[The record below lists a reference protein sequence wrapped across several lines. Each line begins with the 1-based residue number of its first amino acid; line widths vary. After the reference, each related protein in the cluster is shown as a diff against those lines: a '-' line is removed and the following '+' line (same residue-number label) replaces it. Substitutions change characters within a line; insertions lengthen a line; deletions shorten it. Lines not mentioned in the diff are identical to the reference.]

1 MLSPALPRVKDRRHE
16 LKGKMKKIKVTI
28 CTGTACFVMGASEL
42 MLLMEKLPED
52 LKDMVELSGSTCMG
66 ECKGSKNGRP
76 PYVKI
81 DDEVV
86 HSANLAE
93 VISRIEDIA
102 AQRMA
107 EGQGGADA

>member
-1 MLSPALPRVKDRRHE
+1 
-16 LKGKMKKIKVTI
+16 MKKIRVTI

-42 MLLMEKLPED
+42 MLLMEKLPDE
-52 LKDMVELSGSTCMG
+52 LKEVVELAGSPCMG

-93 VISRIEDIA
+93 VINRIEE
-102 AQRMA
+102 MA
-107 EGQGGADA
+107 KERLAEEGGGENA

>member
-1 MLSPALPRVKDRRHE
+1 
-16 LKGKMKKIKVTI
+16 MKRIRVTI

-42 MLLMEKLPED
+42 MLLMEKLPDE
-52 LKDMVELSGSTCMG
+52 LKDVVELAGSPCMG

-86 HSANLAE
+86 HSANLAD
-93 VISRIEDIA
+93 VISRIEEVAREKLGVD
-102 AQRMA
+102 
-107 EGQGGADA
+107 GGEDA

>member
-1 MLSPALPRVKDRRHE
+1 
-16 LKGKMKKIKVTI
+16 MKKIRVTI

-42 MLLMEKLPED
+42 MLLMEKLPPE
-52 LKDMVELSGSTCMG
+52 LKDMVELAGSPCMG

-93 VISRIEDIA
+93 VIARISEVAKD
-102 AQRMA
+102 RMA
-107 EGQGGADA
+107 EAAAGGADA